1 MKKWF
6 IILTIIFFT
15 GCISSAT
22 LAGRIFYKELKTY
35 EDYDKKDLQ
44 VQALENIFVDS
55 DVPVEIHPTT
65 QAPYVEFS
73 QSFIDLVGIAPE
85 YQLEVQEKGNSTYI
99 NLNKIEDVL
108 IWLGVKEN
116 KAKLNLYL
124 PEGDINKLKVE
135 AYGNDIRNEHRS
147 TINLDKINVK
157 DVDIDTYH
165 TDIILDGA
173 YEKVNIQADSNSLNM
188 KSTIETTLYTTGRM
202 EQNLSG
208 KFKKISIE
216 GNHEAIN
223 IDSTNISSVE
233 IENYYGSINLTG
245 QYELI
250 SLKGEGNDIDL
261 SSQVEC
267 KLITEG
273 QANRIHANGPFKAI
287 TLEEG
292 GSEIEVQTT
301 IVPKKITMLEEA
313 RQSNLILTLPSNI
326 PGFILRYV
334 DEEYNEYAYYDDL
347 GYMDDE
353 YIRAEQSKNDIKNVK
368 SEFEPI
374 NETNKNGQ
382 LIYQYGNGDTCI
394 LLNRNSGLTLELIDG
409 GYSSVIE

>member
-216 GNHEAIN
+216 GNHGAIN